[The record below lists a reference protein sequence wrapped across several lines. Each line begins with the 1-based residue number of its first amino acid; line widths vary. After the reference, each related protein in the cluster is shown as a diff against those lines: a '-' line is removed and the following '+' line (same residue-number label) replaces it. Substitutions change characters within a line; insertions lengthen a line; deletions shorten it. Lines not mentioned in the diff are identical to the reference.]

1 MRNKP
6 LFTVLLALTLAAPP
20 ASAVFEDVGLGADQ
34 AAMAWS
40 GSVLDGHGLLN
51 PAAAGST
58 RKTVAGAHYLSSL
71 RLPSGPY
78 DFSDYSFDLRHPLLL
93 KGRQGTFT
101 GAVRYRTGSLAR
113 RRAPGTDSGQSRPDP
128 ARQRDIALGWSS
140 WQLMRV
146 SGGSLDLGVNFRMQ
160 QLTHIPSEEAVSN
173 PGLDLGAVYRG
184 EEGISYGFSILN
196 LGNPS
201 FETGTLAD
209 NSPRIYK
216 LGAAQEARHYRLAMD
231 FTRRSDSAGQ
241 GVTYTLS
248 SGAERAWHFL
258 RRGALLA
265 RGGLHL
271 GDASSL
277 LALGAGWRLA
287 ESDFSY
293 AFMLPLS
300 GGQGVGHAL
309 TLNLRFGDRDASR
322 EWENLLQREMK
333 YRRDLLSA
341 LDEASLRERALKDE
355 LDFLRREFVSLNS
368 MFASESERAAM
379 AGDQKRRVEDALE
392 RQRRAAAELK
402 ALEEKRRKD
411 KLTQLSYQFSLDF
424 EAYLKMKGGGAP
436 PESLRAAL
444 GRVIGQ
450 YQDSGIDI
458 SRATVE
464 LQSLMGK

>member
-1 MRNKP
+1 MRSKTFVP
-6 LFTVLLALTLAAPP
+6 AALAALLAAAP
-20 ASAVFEDVGLGADQ
+20 ARAVFEDVGLGADQ

-51 PAAAGST
+51 PAAAGGT
-58 RKTVAGAHYLSSL
+58 RKTVAGAHYLSSR
-71 RLPSGPY
+71 RLPNGPY
-78 DFSDYSFDLRHPLLL
+78 DFDDYAFDLRRPLML

-101 GAVRYRTGSLAR
+101 GALRYRTDGSL
-113 RRAPGTDSGQSRPDP
+113 

-140 WQLMRV
+140 WQLLRAA
-146 SGGSLDLGVNFRMQ
+146 GGSLDLGVNFRMQ
-160 QLTHIPSEEAVSN
+160 QVTHIPSKEAVSN
-173 PGLDLGAVYRG
+173 PGLDIGAVYRG
-184 EEGISYGFSILN
+184 EAGLSYGFSVLN
-196 LGNPS
+196 LGNPE
-201 FETGTLAD
+201 FEAGTLAD
-209 NSPRIYK
+209 SAPRIYK
-216 LGAAQEARHYRLAMD
+216 FGAAQSARHYRLAMD
-231 FTRRSDSAGQ
+231 FTRRSDSAGH
-241 GVTYTLS
+241 GSTYTLS

-258 RRGALLA
+258 RRGTLLA

-300 GGQGVGHAL
+300 GGQGAGHAL
-309 TLNLRFGDRDASR
+309 TLNLRFGDRDASQ
-322 EWENLLQREMK
+322 EWERLLEREMK
-333 YRRDLLSA
+333 FRKDLLQA
-341 LDEASLRERALKDE
+341 LDEASLREGALKDE
-355 LDFLRREFVSLNS
+355 LDFLRREFVALNA
-368 MFASESERAAM
+368 MFASESERAAS
-379 AGDQKRRVEDALE
+379 AGDQKRRVEAALE

-402 ALEEKRRKD
+402 ELEEKRRKD
-411 KLTQLSYQFSLDF
+411 KLNQLAYQFSVDF
-424 EAYLKMKGGGAP
+424 EAYLKMKAGGAP

-464 LQSLMGK
+464 LQSLVGK

>member
-1 MRNKP
+1 MPSKNLLP
-6 LFTVLLALTLAAPP
+6 ALLVLALSASP

-51 PAAAGST
+51 PAAAGGA
-58 RKTVAGAHYLSSL
+58 RKTVAGAHYLSSF
-71 RLPSGPY
+71 RLPNGPY
-78 DFSDYSFDLRHPLLL
+78 DFSDYSFDLRTPLML

-101 GAVRYRTGSLAR
+101 GALRYRTDGSL
-113 RRAPGTDSGQSRPDP
+113 
-128 ARQRDIALGWSS
+128 ARQRDIVLGWSS
-140 WQLMRV
+140 WQLLRAA
-146 SGGSLDLGVNFRMQ
+146 GGSLDLGVNFRMQ
-160 QLTHIPSEEAVSN
+160 QLTHIPAEEAVSN
-173 PGLDLGAVYRG
+173 PGLDVGAVYRG
-184 EEGISYGFSILN
+184 GEGISYGFSILN

-201 FETGTLAD
+201 FEAGTLSD

-231 FTRRSDSAGQ
+231 FTRRSDSSGM
-241 GVTYTLS
+241 GSTYTLS

-258 RRGALLA
+258 RRGTLLA

-309 TLNLRFGDRDASR
+309 TVNLRFGDRDASR

-333 YRRDLLSA
+333 YRKDLLEA
-341 LDEASLRERALKDE
+341 LDEASLREQALKDE

-368 MFASESERAAM
+368 MFASESERAAA
-379 AGDQKRRVEDALE
+379 AGEQKQRVEAALE

-402 ALEEKRRKD
+402 SLEEKRRKD
-411 KLTQLSYQFSLDF
+411 RLNQLAYQFSVDF
-424 EAYLKMKGGGAP
+424 ESYLKMKGGGAP

-464 LQSLMGK
+464 LQSLVGK

>member
-1 MRNKP
+1 MRNKAF
-6 LFTVLLALTLAAPP
+6 FTALLALPLAAAP
-20 ASAVFEDVGLGADQ
+20 AGAVFEDVGLGADQ

-51 PAAAGST
+51 PAAAGAS
-58 RKTVAGAHYLSSL
+58 RKTVAGAHYLSSF
-71 RLPSGPY
+71 RLPNGPY
-78 DFSDYSFDLRHPLLL
+78 DFSDYSFDLRTPLML
-93 KGRQGTFT
+93 KGRQGALT
-101 GAVRYRTGSLAR
+101 GALRYRTDGSL
-113 RRAPGTDSGQSRPDP
+113 
-128 ARQRDIALGWSS
+128 ARQRDIVLGWSS
-140 WQLMRV
+140 WQLLRLA
-146 SGGSLDLGVNFRMQ
+146 GGSLDLGVNFRMQ

-173 PGLDLGAVYRG
+173 PGLDIGAVYRG
-184 EEGISYGFSILN
+184 GEGMSYGFSVLN
-196 LGNPS
+196 LGNPA

-209 NSPRIYK
+209 DSPRIYK

-258 RRGALLA
+258 RRGTLLA

-309 TLNLRFGDRDASR
+309 TVNLRFGDRDASR

-333 YRRDLLSA
+333 YRKDLLEA
-341 LDEASLRERALKDE
+341 LDEASLREQALKDE

-368 MFASESERAAM
+368 MFASESERAAA
-379 AGDQKRRVEDALE
+379 AGEQRQRVEAALE

-402 ALEEKRRKD
+402 SLEEKRRKD
-411 KLTQLSYQFSLDF
+411 KLNQLAYQFSVDF
-424 EAYLKMKGGGAP
+424 EAYLKMKAGGAP

-464 LQSLMGK
+464 LQSLVGK